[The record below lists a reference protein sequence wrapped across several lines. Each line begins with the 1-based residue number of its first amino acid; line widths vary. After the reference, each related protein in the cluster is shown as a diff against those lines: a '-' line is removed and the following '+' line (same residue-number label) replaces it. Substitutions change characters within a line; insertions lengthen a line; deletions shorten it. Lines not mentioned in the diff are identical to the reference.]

1 MLAGKADLLEAFGTS
16 DRRVICSVRTTPSSL
31 FSLTLSLQEILEKG
45 DLQVTELE
53 RQALI
58 EGMFRDVATI
68 VTDKSVNPETD
79 RPYTISMIQN
89 AMKDIHYSVSLNKNA
104 KQQALDVIRR
114 LRKVMPI
121 ARVLM
126 SLKITLALSCES
138 SHILGPTADP
148 HSLPPPPLA
157 PRLRSNERLPDT
169 KSCNFSQRHC
179 LRDDP
184 FICGDRPQ
192 RLPLTPRE
200 PYRCV

>member
-1 MLAGKADLLEAFGTS
+1 MNHPFLPPLSL
-16 DRRVICSVRTTPSSL
+16 SVFVSHSL
-31 FSLTLSLQEILEKG
+31 SLTLSLQEILEKG

-138 SHILGPTADP
+138 SHILG
-148 HSLPPPPLA
+148 
-157 PRLRSNERLPDT
+157 RSD
-169 KSCNFSQRHC
+169 S
-179 LRDDP
+179 
-184 FICGDRPQ
+184 
-192 RLPLTPRE
+192 
-200 PYRCV
+200 

>member
-1 MLAGKADLLEAFGTS
+1 MLRECWQAKLISWRLLELQIQKLFVQY
-16 DRRVICSVRTTPSSL
+16 DCSLPLL
-31 FSLTLSLQEILEKG
+31 FPFLSLNFPKEILEKG

-68 VTDKSVNPETD
+68 VSDKSVNPETD

-89 AMKDIHYSVSLNKNA
+89 AMKDIHYSVTLNKNA

-126 SLKITLALSCES
+126 SLKITLALSC
-138 SHILGPTADP
+138 
-148 HSLPPPPLA
+148 
-157 PRLRSNERLPDT
+157 
-169 KSCNFSQRHC
+169 
-179 LRDDP
+179 
-184 FICGDRPQ
+184 
-192 RLPLTPRE
+192 
-200 PYRCV
+200 